1 MQKAFNS
8 MCLMLKENVRHYYAE
23 VNKTDGIL
31 QRKYLISLFYGDVE
45 NFKKSENK
53 NYDDL

>member
-1 MQKAFNS
+1 MIGFAHDSKS
-8 MCLMLKENVRHYYAE
+8 CNVRG
-23 VNKTDGIL
+23 VKVGLIRPDGIL